1 LDPSGRPPL
10 RSRRPALPS
19 GCIGAGRVER
29 GESTPAA
36 LARKGNLP
44 LLKREVKVSQLEFD
58 RRLVERL
65 ERLYTTRDV
74 LRRRELVRAALG
86 ARPRDRILD
95 VGCGPGFYITELL
108 EAVGREGS
116 IVGLDASADM
126 LAVAAKRAERHDNV
140 TFHKADATSLPVPDA
155 SFERAICVQVLEY
168 VRDVPAALKEMYR
181 ALRRDGRVLVWDVDW
196 ATVSWQA
203 IDRQLARRVLAV
215 WDKHLKHPSLPRTL
229 AAQLRN
235 AGFEDVRM
243 DAHAFA
249 TTELIPDAYGGSL
262 VPLLEQYVADQGGM
276 SQKAKAWPM
285 SSANSATVASS
296 ASRSPSSALRQ
307 PAAASRRKNGA
318 ARRLKS
324 PSGTCMRRSQSRR
337 RPPLA
342 DCLELTDIVDR
353 WGL

>member
-1 LDPSGRPPL
+1 M
-10 RSRRPALPS
+10 
-19 GCIGAGRVER
+19 
-29 GESTPAA
+29 
-36 LARKGNLP
+36 
-44 LLKREVKVSQLEFD
+44 SQLEFD

-181 ALRRDGRVLVWDVDW
+181 ALRPGGRVLVWDVDW

-276 SQKAKAWPM
+276 SQKAKAW
-285 SSANSATVASS
+285 ADEQRELGDRGEFFFTVTQFCFTAT
-296 ASRSPSSALRQ
+296 
-307 PAAASRRKNGA
+307 
-318 ARRLKS
+318 
-324 PSGTCMRRSQSRR
+324 RRS
-337 RPPLA
+337 
-342 DCLELTDIVDR
+342 
-353 WGL
+353 